1 MIDLRYWLL
10 LQSIEGIGPVTFKN
24 LIDKFSDPKLVFEA
38 EANELQTIP
47 RFSQKIIDQ
56 LLRAKERLNEI
67 DIILEQ
73 LRNRN
78 IKVITFL
85 DSEYPKQLR
94 TISIR
99 PPIIFILKDIPE
111 GRSVGIIGTRD
122 TSQFGQEKATEFA
135 TELSKEGYIIVSGYA
150 KGIDTAAHYGAV
162 IANGKTVAVLPTGIL
177 KFRIHEEL
185 SQIVEEF
192 FRQSTI
198 ISEFFPLDEWSVGN
212 ALARNRITSAL
223 SDFILVVESGDSGG
237 TVNTVEQ
244 AKEQGKKV
252 FLYKGIN
259 SSMDER
265 IIALGAI
272 PINSSK
278 ELLVHLDT

>member
-1 MIDLRYWLL
+1 MTDLRYWLL

-56 LLRAKERLNEI
+56 LLRAKERLDEM

-94 TISIR
+94 TISTR
-99 PPIIFILKDIPE
+99 PPIIFLLKDIPE

-122 TSQFGQEKATEFA
+122 ASQFGQEKATEFA
-135 TELSKEGYIIVSGYA
+135 TELSKQGYIIVSGYA

-162 IANGKTVAVLPTGIL
+162 IAQGKTVAVLPTGIL
-177 KFRIHEEL
+177 KFCIHEEL
-185 SQIVEEF
+185 LKISKQF
-192 FRQSTI
+192 FNQGTI

-212 ALARNRITSAL
+212 ALSRNRITSAFA
-223 SDFILVVESGDSGG
+223 DRILVVESGDSGG
-237 TVNTVEQ
+237 TSNTCEH
-244 AKEQGKKV
+244 AKAQGKPI
-252 FLYKGIN
+252 FLFRGI
-259 SSMDER
+259 SSPADSK
-265 IIALGAI
+265 I
-272 PINSSK
+272 K
-278 ELLVHLDT
+278 ELGVVLIDNPNEIVDI